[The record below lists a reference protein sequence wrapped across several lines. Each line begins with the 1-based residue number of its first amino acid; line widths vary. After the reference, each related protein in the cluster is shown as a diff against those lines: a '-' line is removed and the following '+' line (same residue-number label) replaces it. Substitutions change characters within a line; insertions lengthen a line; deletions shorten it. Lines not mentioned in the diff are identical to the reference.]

1 MTTSMNVQQ
10 LIDELMKVSDKSK
23 QVVTVWNAGADFNEE
38 PFIEEGIVEK
48 VSEDGNVVGLMDDMN
63 PKY

>member
-1 MTTSMNVQQ
+1 MNTSMNVQQ
-10 LIDELMKVSDKSK
+10 LIDELMKISDKSK
-23 QVVTVWNAGADFNEE
+23 QVVTVWNAGTDFNEE

-48 VSEDGNVVGLMDDMN
+48 VSESENTVELIDDMN

>member
-1 MTTSMNVQQ
+1 MNTSMNVQQ
-10 LIDELMKVSDKSK
+10 LIDELMKISDKSK
-23 QVVTVWNAGADFNEE
+23 KVVTVWNAGTDFSGE

-48 VSEDGNVVGLMDDMN
+48 VSEEENMVGLIDDMN

>member
-1 MTTSMNVQQ
+1 MNTSMNVQQ
-10 LIDELMKVSDKSK
+10 LIDELMKISDKSK
-23 QVVTVWNAGADFNEE
+23 QVVMVWNSGTDFDEE

-48 VSEDGNVVGLMDDMN
+48 VSENENMVELIDNMN